1 MLYDKLTKTFNDAQ
15 DFAFMKSSQNI
26 IDINN
31 SVEQTDASILIISW
45 WYNINEKVG
54 SQWNHCVKSV
64 QIQSYFWSVFSCIR
78 TEYGDLRSKSPYSVR
93 IRENTDQK

>member
-1 MLYDKLTKTFNDAQ
+1 MLYNKLTKTLNDAQ

-54 SQWNHCVKSV
+54 SQWNHCVIYGV
-64 QIQSYFWSVFSCIR
+64 NPRIQSEYKKTLTRNNSVFGHFSCS
-78 TEYGDLRSKSPYSVR
+78 ECYDKL
-93 IRENTDQK
+93 NHF